1 VSTSPRLLDFFTLE
15 ATEYLS
21 RLHAAMGME
30 AAAAAAELRISARGL
45 RGAATMARLAPIAQL
60 AGKIESV
67 SARMEAREIRPTPD
81 LKRVLGNSIAAL
93 GDLVRCVRTWTT
105 NEDNK
110 TREAISQLE
119 PFSPGEEAS
128 APDEIV
134 PISDLFYADAGPHIP
149 QVAPTPRTS
158 FEQKLREQQPPAP
171 MPVSQP
177 QTRAAQPKR
186 AVQPSGGLRGNALKN
201 VLASSLATMSG
212 MAAGDAGAVTGPI
225 PIETLLYRGESAVA
239 RAAELRA
246 QFGAASGPPPREVF
260 AELCDLVTL
269 AAAE

>member
-30 AAAAAAELRISARGL
+30 PRAAAAELRIASRGL
-45 RGAATMARLAPIAQL
+45 RGAATMARLAPVARL

-93 GDLVRCVRTWTT
+93 GDLVRCVRAWTT
-105 NEDNK
+105 TEDNK
-110 TREAISQLE
+110 TRAAISELDA
-119 PFSPGEEAS
+119 FAPGEDDGIPA
-128 APDEIV
+128 EIV
-134 PISDLFYADAGPHIP
+134 PISDLFYSDAGPHIL

-158 FEQKLREQQPPAP
+158 FEQKLREQQPPA
-171 MPVSQP
+171 
-177 QTRAAQPKR
+177 AQPKR
-186 AVQPSGGLRGNALKN
+186 SAQSPGGLRGNALKN

-212 MAAGDAGAVTGPI
+212 MAAGDAGATGEPI

-246 QFGAASGPPPREVF
+246 QFGGAAGPPPREVF
-260 AELCDLVTL
+260 AELCDLVAL